1 LLPRSAL
8 RAQAFTQQMRHSALV
23 ERVRASD
30 NKGTTSPGAMRK
42 IFCHI
47 LRRHRPAVVVV
58 GYADDHAITAPVC
71 PYCGKHESQ
80 HADYA

>member
-1 LLPRSAL
+1 L
-8 RAQAFTQQMRHSALV
+8 RLQLGRMALV
-23 ERVRASD
+23 DDVRASD
-30 NKGTTSPGAMRK
+30 NKGTTSPVMRK
-42 IFCHI
+42 VLCHI

-71 PYCGKHESQ
+71 PHCGQRESQ

>member
-1 LLPRSAL
+1 
-8 RAQAFTQQMRHSALV
+8 
-23 ERVRASD
+23 
-30 NKGTTSPGAMRK
+30 MRK
-42 IFCHI
+42 VLCHI

-71 PYCGKHESQ
+71 PHCGQRESQ